1 MNVRFAP
8 KTEIPALRAV
18 VFFVIFICIAASANS
33 LRLAFLGDFVT
44 ALIGL
49 AIWIP
54 LAVGLW
60 KLKKMARGATI
71 LMLWYVVII
80 VPLGM
85 INPFAAIND
94 YGPNPPNVWSLAA
107 WIYPCV
113 VIALCVLHILGKYK
127 KEFT

>member
-33 LRLAFLGDFVT
+33 LRLAFLGNFVT

-54 LAVGLW
+54 LGLDFGSLRKW
-60 KLKKMARGATI
+60 LGAQR
-71 LMLWYVVII
+71 Y
-80 VPLGM
+80 
-85 INPFAAIND
+85 
-94 YGPNPPNVWSLAA
+94 
-107 WIYPCV
+107 
-113 VIALCVLHILGKYK
+113 
-127 KEFT
+127 